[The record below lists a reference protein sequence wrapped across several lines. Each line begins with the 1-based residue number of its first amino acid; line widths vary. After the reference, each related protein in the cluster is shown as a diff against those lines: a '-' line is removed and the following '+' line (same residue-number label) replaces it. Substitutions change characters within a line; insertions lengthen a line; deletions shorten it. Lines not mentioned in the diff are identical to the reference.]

1 MHNKLTKDE
10 EFVREELTKVFP
22 QLKINADKVCGW
34 GSSKWS
40 DDLLQ
45 LSLEMFLE
53 KPLKQQLY
61 TIEIGKL
68 EHFLTAIM
76 NAQLKLGTSTR
87 FYHQHR
93 KFITS
98 TREYNLNYTYEE
110 PSNDLEK
117 PFDDE
122 PDECMEC
129 VRREINKLNPFQK
142 MVIKEKIEYGYRYT
156 EIAEKYNIP
165 YNQLQSELK
174 LVLKEINQT
183 CKHLR

>member
-1 MHNKLTKDE
+1 MQTKLTKDQ
-10 EFVREELTKVFP
+10 EFVREELSKVFP

-34 GSSKWS
+34 GKDRWA

-45 LSLEMFLE
+45 LSVEMFLE
-53 KPLKQQLY
+53 KPIDQQLY

-68 EHFLTAIM
+68 ENFITTIM
-76 NAQLKLGTSTR
+76 NAQLKLGRTTR
-87 FYHQHR
+87 FYHTHR

-98 TREYNLNYTYEE
+98 TREYYMNRGYNEVGTL
-110 PSNDLEK
+110 K
-117 PFDDE
+117 QPFDDE
-122 PDECMEC
+122 PDRCMEC
-129 VRREINKLNPFQK
+129 IKKEISKLNPFQK
-142 MVIKEKIEYGYRYT
+142 MIVKEKIEYGYRYT
-156 EIAEKYNIP
+156 DIAKKYGIP